1 MSKCS
6 TDSIFKVARLYTYL
20 STKAAQVLN
29 SSAME
34 VEKARL
40 FRLTVVIINRFD
52 NVAQRELIEDLLFL
66 LRILHGRLH
75 GYASKAKSFFALHKV
90 HDCCQGRIV
99 ISAVC

>member
-1 MSKCS
+1 
-6 TDSIFKVARLYTYL
+6 
-20 STKAAQVLN
+20 
-29 SSAME
+29 ME

-75 GYASKAKSFFALHKV
+75 GYASKAKSLLYIKCMTAVRDGLSFRLFVDCFALLPNSSHV
-90 HDCCQGRIV
+90 PNL
-99 ISAVC
+99 